1 MILTDTDSHSSV
13 QLCSPRARL
22 LSSLSI
28 QTSGQQTLS
37 VSVTLP
43 ATAAD
48 LLSPED
54 RITASL
60 VNKQKSLSHDKIAEF
75 ETLYKAARF
84 DVSLRKRKRKDYLPP
99 GKDRYDLTSPPMMHL
114 MQAMREMAERADI
127 KSSKKKKVSKKST
140 VTSTF
145 HDDDEATF
153 SDELTPSR
161 RELEPKL

>member
-1 MILTDTDSHSSV
+1 M
-13 QLCSPRARL
+13 
-22 LSSLSI
+22 
-28 QTSGQQTLS
+28 
-37 VSVTLP
+37 
-43 ATAAD
+43 
-48 LLSPED
+48 
-54 RITASL
+54 
-60 VNKQKSLSHDKIAEF
+60 
-75 ETLYKAARF
+75 
-84 DVSLRKRKRKDYLPP
+84 SLRKRKRKDYLPP
-99 GKDRYDLTSPPMMHL
+99 GKERYDLTSPPMMHL